1 MSSKTSTA
9 DQKEIPEVIKD
20 ESRQPGKKY
29 ERGRFLGK
37 VRFSFNF
44 KHSNQENFN
53 IKEKM
58 S

>member
-44 KHSNQENFN
+44 KHSNQENL
-53 IKEKM
+53 I
-58 S
+58 